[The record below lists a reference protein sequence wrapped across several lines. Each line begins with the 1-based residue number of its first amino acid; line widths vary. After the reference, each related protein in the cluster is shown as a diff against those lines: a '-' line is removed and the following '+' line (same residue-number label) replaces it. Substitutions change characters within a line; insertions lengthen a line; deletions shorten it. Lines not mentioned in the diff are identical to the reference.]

1 MGKRRRGKPI
11 DGWLVLDKPAGLTSA
26 KAVDKAKRAFDAA
39 KAGHGGTLDPMA
51 TGVLPIAFGEA
62 TKTTRFA
69 MGGAK
74 RYRFTVRWG
83 EARDTDDAQGDVTAT
98 SENRPDQA
106 AIEAALS
113 AFTGVIE
120 QVPPAFSAIKVEGKR
135 SYNLARSGEAP
146 DLAARPV
153 EIESLAL
160 IDCPD
165 GDHAILEAECGK
177 GTYIRALARDLAL
190 ALGTVG
196 HISALR
202 RLQVGPFL
210 AENAILLEEL
220 ADLPEKAPI
229 ERFLLPIEAALDDI
243 PAVVL
248 TQEEAHRLRCGQPVS
263 IFRRSDRER
272 LETLLA
278 LSGNGA
284 QSAPSSGPENE
295 AEPVALATDG
305 NRAVALVRVEGAT
318 LHPMRVLNL

>member
-1 MGKRRRGKPI
+1 
-11 DGWLVLDKPAGLTSA
+11 
-26 KAVDKAKRAFDAA
+26 
-39 KAGHGGTLDPMA
+39 
-51 TGVLPIAFGEA
+51 
-62 TKTTRFA
+62 
-69 MGGAK
+69 
-74 RYRFTVRWG
+74 
-83 EARDTDDAQGDVTAT
+83 
-98 SENRPDQA
+98 
-106 AIEAALS
+106 
-113 AFTGVIE
+113 
-120 QVPPAFSAIKVEGKR
+120 
-135 SYNLARSGEAP
+135 
-146 DLAARPV
+146 
-153 EIESLAL
+153 
-160 IDCPD
+160 
-165 GDHAILEAECGK
+165 
-177 GTYIRALARDLAL
+177 
-190 ALGTVG
+190 
-196 HISALR
+196 R

-272 LETLLA
+272 LETLSA

-284 QSAPSSGPENE
+284 QSAPPSGPENE